1 MKFKAYSCI
10 FHSCICCFLI
20 FLVASFQSSPDY
32 DVV

>member
-10 FHSCICCFLI
+10 FHSCICFLI
-20 FLVASFQSSPDY
+20 FIVAPFQSSPYY